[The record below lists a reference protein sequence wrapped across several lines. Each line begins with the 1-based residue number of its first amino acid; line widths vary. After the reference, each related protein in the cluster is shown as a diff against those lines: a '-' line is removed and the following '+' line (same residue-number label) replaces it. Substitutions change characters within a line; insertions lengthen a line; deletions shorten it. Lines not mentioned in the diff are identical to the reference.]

1 MERYSEQII
10 SLRNEG
16 KSYKEIKKILG
27 CALSTISYHCTKNKV
42 GGFSDRLSDDDK
54 KKLQELYDELG
65 SVKKVRKMTGR
76 SVETILKYVATKKPI
91 KKITSSESVI
101 NWRKRTKQKLIQ
113 YKGGSCEL
121 CGYSKCERALE
132 FHHINPE
139 EKDFSISGKSLSFDK
154 LKDEVDKCML
164 VCSNCHSEIHDG
176 LINL

>member
-42 GGFSDRLSDDDK
+42 GGFSDRLSDTEK
-54 KKLQELYDELG
+54 NELQKLYDEHG
-65 SVKKVRKMTGR
+65 SVKMVSNITGR
-76 SVETILKYVATKKPI
+76 AVSTIMRYIKILKNNEKVTG
-91 KKITSSESVI
+91 SQSVI
-101 NWRKRTKQKLIQ
+101 NWRKRTKRRLIE

-121 CGYSKCERALE
+121 CGYYKCDRALE
-132 FHHINPE
+132 FHHLNPE

-164 VCSNCHSEIHDG
+164 VCSNCHCEIHDG

>member
-1 MERYSEQII
+1 
-10 SLRNEG
+10 
-16 KSYKEIKKILG
+16 
-27 CALSTISYHCTKNKV
+27 
-42 GGFSDRLSDDDK
+42 
-54 KKLQELYDELG
+54 
-65 SVKKVRKMTGR
+65 MTGR
-76 SVETILKYVATKKPI
+76 SVETILKYVVTKKPT

-121 CGYSKCERALE
+121 CGYYKCERALE

-164 VCSNCHSEIHDG
+164 VCSNCHCEIHDG